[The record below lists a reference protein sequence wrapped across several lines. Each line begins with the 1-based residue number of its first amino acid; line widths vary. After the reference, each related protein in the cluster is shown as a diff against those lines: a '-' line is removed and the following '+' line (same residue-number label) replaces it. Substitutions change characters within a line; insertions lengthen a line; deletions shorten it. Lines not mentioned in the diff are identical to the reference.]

1 MMQRRRAI
9 LVLATTLTLAG
20 CGGGGGGAS
29 SAVASAA
36 FTVEPTNAPNATP
49 AAPASSAAEGTPVG
63 GTATGVCDLVTKDEL
78 ASAFD
83 VPSVT
88 TTVLAGPPDSCIVK
102 SDTDRALVAWS
113 YTPESGNQMYE
124 TVVLPGQSTEVPGIG
139 DRAAFVDNV
148 GFLVVK
154 GPALLSIA
162 ISSGSDLDDDQMKDV
177 AKQLGAFAAG
187 RM

>member
-1 MMQRRRAI
+1 MIQRRRAI
-9 LVLATTLTLAG
+9 MMLATTLIVTA
-20 CGGGGGGAS
+20 CGGGGAS
-29 SAVASAA
+29 GAASSAA
-36 FTVEPTNAPNATP
+36 STAQPTSGAEATP
-49 AAPASSAAEGTPVG
+49 AAPASVAAEATPAG

-78 ASAFD
+78 ATAFG

-102 SDTDRALVAWS
+102 SDTDRSLATWS
-113 YTPESGNQMYE
+113 YTPANGSQMYE
-124 TVVLPGQSTEVPGIG
+124 TVVLPGQSVEVPGIG
-139 DRAAFVDNV
+139 DRAAYVDNL

-162 ISSGSDLDDDQMKDV
+162 ISSGSDLDDDQMKEV
-177 AKQLGAFAAG
+177 SKQLASFAAG